1 MWDTSSIIKRL
12 FQKQY
17 VNITNIHEPLTTNG
31 QYYKEP
37 KLYIGSEFIGGGI
50 MGTTININSSIEN
63 NYIKATIM
71 NRQNKV
77 QVTDKVNYVAPR
89 PSNTTGNVLMYKTTV
104 SGNMCFIPFYGVA
117 VQREVPPANNLI
129 VKYNSSDAS
138 KYSTINVSTVPV
150 GNRIFKSEYNG
161 CIFIPN
167 AKKGDVVTVE
177 FYYDA
182 IRNNTLAFYFS
193 SLSIFEEGQNLP
205 NKINVFVTE

>member
-1 MWDTSSIIKRL
+1 MWNTSSIIKRL
-12 FQKQY
+12 FQKKY

-31 QYYKEP
+31 QYYKDP

-77 QVTDKVNYVAPR
+77 QVTDKVHYDIPR
-89 PSNTTGNVLMYKTTV
+89 PYPPTGNLLMYKITV
-104 SGNMCFIPFYGVA
+104 LGNMCFIPLSGFA
-117 VQREVPPANNLI
+117 VQDAVPPANNLR

-138 KYSTINVSTVPV
+138 KYSKISVNTVRV
-150 GNRIFKSEYNG
+150 GNIIFKSEYNG
-161 CIFIPN
+161 CIFIPD

-177 FYYDA
+177 FIYDRQ
-182 IRNNTLAFYFS
+182 ITDTVRFNFS